1 MSLSLNTIKNS
12 QTDKLWFFRYK
23 KFDSYQY
30 LLTNDIWK
38 YVFFTSSDFVNFLEW
53 NFDKLENKDQ
63 LIEDGF
69 IKSDDYERK
78 MIEGVAKK
86 NHFVWEWATLHMIIV
101 TLRCN
106 HKCKYCHAA
115 VAPMT
120 ATQYDMDLETAKKVV
135 DTIFYSRSNNLT
147 IEFQW
152 WEALL
157 NYEIVQFIVDYAY
170 EKANELKKNLSFSL
184 VSNLT
189 LLTETKLK
197 RLLDRNVDICTSL
210 DGNEAIHN
218 YNRAWYDG
226 NSFNQVTYWMQRL
239 DEEKQKRNMWR
250 VGALLTATK
259 ETLWNYKEIIDAYIE
274 QWLDSIFLRWLNPY
288 GFAASDMK
296 TLAYEK
302 EEWIDFYEKSLD
314 YILELNKKG
323 TPFKETITSI
333 YLMRIFNDFDPA
345 FMDIRSPS
353 WIAIGWVAY
362 NYDGKIYASDES
374 RMLWRMWI
382 DDFLMTDMLD
392 SPAETFKAM
401 VKSQITKIAVQSSCL
416 DGLPGYNEHVYKPYI
431 WVDIIHNFKLTGSV
445 YNPVMKDEKTA
456 IQTAIVDIIFKKLQN
471 PEYKKIMLTWINK

>member
-1 MSLSLNTIKNS
+1 MIFENM
-12 QTDKLWFFRYK
+12 F
-23 KFDSYQY
+23 
-30 LLTNDIWK
+30 
-38 YVFFTSSDFVNFLEW
+38 FFTSSDFVNFLEW

-302 EEWIDFYEKSLD
+302 EQWIDFYEKSLD

>member
-1 MSLSLNTIKNS
+1 MSLSLNTIQNT
-12 QTDKLWFFRYK
+12 QTDRLWFFRYK
-23 KFDSYQY
+23 KFDSNQY

-38 YVFFTSSDFVNFLEW
+38 YVFFTTSDFVNFLEW
-53 NFDKLENKDQ
+53 NFEKLDNKNK
-63 LIEDGF
+63 LIEDWF
-69 IKSDDYERK
+69 IKDENYEKK
-78 MIEGVAKK
+78 MIEWVAKK
-86 NHFVWEWATLHMIIV
+86 NHFVWEGATLHMIIV

-115 VAPMT
+115 VAPIT
-120 ATQYDMDLETAKKVV
+120 ATQYDMSLDTAKNVV

-152 WEALL
+152 GEALL
-157 NYEIVQFIVDYAY
+157 NYEIVQFIVDYSY
-170 EKANELKKNLSFSL
+170 EKAHQLWKNLSFSL

-218 YNRAWYDG
+218 YNRAWYDW
-226 NSFNQVTYWMQRL
+226 NSYNQVTYWMKRL

-250 VGALLTATK
+250 VWALLTATK

-274 QWLDSIFLRWLNPY
+274 QGLDNIFLRWLNPY
-288 GFAASDMK
+288 WFAASDMK

-302 EEWIDFYEKSLD
+302 EEWINFYEKSLD
-314 YILELNKKG
+314 YILELNKNG

-333 YLMRIFNDFDPA
+333 YLMRIFNEFDPA

-353 WIAIGWVAY
+353 GIAIGWVAY
-362 NYDGKIYASDES
+362 NYDGKVYASDES

-382 DDFLMTDMLD
+382 DDFLMTDMLEN
-392 SPAETFKAM
+392 AEETFKAM
-401 VKSQITKIAVQSSCL
+401 INSQVTKIAVQSSCL
-416 DGLPGYNEHVYKPYI
+416 DGLPGYNEHVYKPFL
-431 WVDIIHNFKLTGSV
+431 WVDIIHNFKLSGSV
-445 YNPVMKDEKTA
+445 YNPIAKDDKTSIQVA
-456 IQTAIVDIIFKKLQN
+456 IIDIIFKKLQN
-471 PEYKKIMLTWINK
+471 PEYKKIMLNWINK

>member
-23 KFDSYQY
+23 KFDSDQY

-115 VAPMT
+115 VAPIT

-302 EEWIDFYEKSLD
+302 EQWIHFYEKSLD

>member
-1 MSLSLNTIKNS
+1 MSLSFSAIKNT
-12 QTDKLWFFRYK
+12 QTDKIWFFRYK
-23 KFDSYQY
+23 KFDNNKY

-38 YVFFTSSDFVNFLEW
+38 YVFFTTWEFMNFLEW
-53 NFDKLENKDQ
+53 KFDELQDYNQ
-63 LIEDGF
+63 LVEDGF

-78 MIEGVAKK
+78 MIEWVAKK

-120 ATQYDMDLETAKKVV
+120 ATQYDMSLETAKKVV
-135 DTIFYSRSNNLT
+135 DTIFYSRWTHLT

-157 NYEIVQFIVDYAY
+157 NYEIVQFIVDYSY
-170 EKANELKKNLSFSL
+170 DKAQQLWKTLSFSL

-218 YNRAWYDG
+218 YNRAGYDG
-226 NSFNQVTYWMQRL
+226 NSFDQVTYWMQRL

-250 VGALLTATK
+250 VWALLTATK
-259 ETLWNYKEIIDAYIE
+259 ETLWNYKEIIDAYL
-274 QWLDSIFLRWLNPY
+274 QQGLDNIFLRWLNPY

-296 TLAYEK
+296 TLAYNK
-302 EEWIDFYEKSLD
+302 EEWIEFYEKSLD
-314 YILELNKKG
+314 YILQVNKNG
-323 TPFKETITSI
+323 TKFKETITAI
-333 YLMRIFNDFDPA
+333 YLMRIFNEFDPA

-353 WIAIGWVAY
+353 GIAIWGVAY

-392 SPAETFKAM
+392 TAEETFKAM
-401 VKSQITKIAVQSSCL
+401 VKSQVTKIAVQSSCL
-416 DGLPGYNEHVYKPYI
+416 DGLPGFNDHVYKPFL
-431 WVDIIHNFKLTGSV
+431 WVDIIHNFKLTGSL
-445 YNPVMKDEKTA
+445 YNPIAKDEKTSIQVA
-456 IQTAIVDIIFKKLQN
+456 IIDIIFKKLQN
-471 PEYKKIMLTWINK
+471 PEYKKIMLSWINK

>member
-23 KFDSYQY
+23 KFDSDQY

-115 VAPMT
+115 VAPIT

-302 EEWIDFYEKSLD
+302 EQWIDFYEKSLD